1 MDIFAKLRDK
11 SGFTDTES
19 KIADY
24 ILGHRRQVS
33 GMSAETLAKAT
44 FSSKASIIRLCR
56 KVGLSGYREF
66 QITVAAQEYRDALR
80 EDVPASVARDFAGAI
95 RAAADDCAQYVS
107 EKDLRRAAAW
117 IAYARRVYVYA
128 ADLSTAVAVRRM
140 LSGLGVAS
148 AVCRK
153 LSGLGAAC
161 TVPGEIPPGNL
172 SGDVVVVLSHSG
184 SAPGL
189 RGDLDALRQRAC
201 RVILIAPACAD
212 PEADILIPIPEAAA
226 GADMVYTQTA
236 FLYMLSCMRRMVGD
250 ELSKRNGQAP

>member
-1 MDIFAKLRDK
+1 MDIFAKLREK

-24 ILGHRRQVS
+24 VLEHRCQVS
-33 GMSAETLAKAT
+33 GMSAEVLAKAT

-80 EDVPASVARDFAGAI
+80 DDTRDFAGAI
-95 RAAADDCAQYVS
+95 RAAADDCAHSVS
-107 EKDLRRAAAW
+107 EGSLRRAAGW
-117 IAYARRVYVYA
+117 IACARRVYVHA

-172 SGDVVVVLSHSG
+172 QGDVAVVLSHSG
-184 SAPGL
+184 SAARGL
-189 RGDLDALRQRAC
+189 RGDLYALRQRAC

-212 PEADILIPIPEAAA
+212 PEADILIPIPEAAE

-236 FLYMLSCMRRMVGD
+236 FLYMLSCMRRMVGE
-250 ELSKRNGQAP
+250 ELSQQNGQAP